1 MNKISIVI
9 PCLDEEKSVG
19 SVVKHFKKQ
28 LPSADVYVFDNISQD
43 KTADEAQ
50 KAGATVIFSPKKGK
64 GTKAP
69 IKDFQDPLLREEQ
82 V

>member
-1 MNKISIVI
+1 MSNK
-9 PCLDEEKSVG
+9 
-19 SVVKHFKKQ
+19 
-28 LPSADVYVFDNISQD
+28 Y
-43 KTADEAQ
+43 
-50 KAGATVIFSPKKGK
+50 FSYTKKGK